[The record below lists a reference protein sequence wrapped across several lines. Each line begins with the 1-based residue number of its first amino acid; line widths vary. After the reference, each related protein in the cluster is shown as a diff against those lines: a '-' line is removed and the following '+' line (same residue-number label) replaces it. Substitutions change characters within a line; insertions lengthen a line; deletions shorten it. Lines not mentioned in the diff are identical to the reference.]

1 MSFTFDSTNLIPIL
15 PEITILVLACTVLVV
30 DLYLK
35 EEQKGINHVIT
46 IVGLLIAIGVTGLV
60 GGGERQVVFDGSYVR
75 DAMSDV
81 LKILIFIVSLFA
93 FVYAKDYLRDRN
105 LWAGEY
111 YVLGLFAVLGMSIM
125 VSANN
130 LLVVYLGLELLA
142 LCLYAMVAF
151 DRDSTTGA
159 EAAMKYFVLGALGSG
174 MLLYGMSMIYGATG
188 SIELATVA
196 RTAVEQG
203 TQNQVLVFGLVFL
216 VIGIGFKFGAVPFHM
231 WVPDVYQGAPTSV
244 ALFLGSAPK
253 IAAFALAIRLLVDG
267 LGGLHPDWQGML
279 IILALL
285 SMGLGNLVAI
295 AQTNLKRML
304 AYSTISHVG
313 FIFLGL
319 LAGSGQG
326 YAAAMF
332 YAIVYAV
339 MAAGAFG
346 LLLIISRAGFDAEDL
361 EDLKGLNQ
369 RDSWYAAMMA
379 LIMFSMAGLP
389 PTVGFMAKLLVL
401 ESIVR
406 VDLWWLALIG
416 VFFSIIGAFYYLRV
430 IKLMYFDQPV
440 TQEPLTAGPGARA
453 ALSVNGLAMLVLGIF
468 PASLLSVCQNAFP
481 LIRG

>member
-1 MSFTFDSTNLIPIL
+1 MSFTFDFESLIPIL
-15 PEITILVLACTVLVV
+15 PEIAILVLACTVLVL

-35 EEQKGINHVIT
+35 EEQKGVNHVIT

-151 DRDSTTGA
+151 DRDSPAGA

-188 SIELATVA
+188 SIELETVA
-196 RTAVEQG
+196 RTSAEKG

-253 IAAFALAIRLLVDG
+253 IAAFALAIRLLVDS
-267 LGGLHPDWQGML
+267 LGRLHSDWQGML

-346 LLLIISRAGFDAEDL
+346 LLLILSRQGFDAEDL
-361 EDLKGLNQ
+361 EDLKGLND

-379 LIMFSMAGLP
+379 LIMFSMAGVP

-406 VDLWWLALIG
+406 VDLWWLALIS

-440 TQEPLTAGPGARA
+440 TEEPLMAGPGARV
-453 ALSVNGLAMLVLGIF
+453 ALSVNGLAMLILGIF
-468 PASLLSVCQNAFP
+468 PASLLSVCQGAF
-481 LIRG
+481 L

>member
-1 MSFTFDSTNLIPIL
+1 MPFTFDYANLIPIL
-15 PEITILVLACTVLVV
+15 PEIAILVLACTVLVA
-30 DLYLK
+30 DLYL
-35 EEQKGINHVIT
+35 EEERKGANHVIT
-46 IVGLLIAIGVTGLV
+46 LVGLLIAIGITGLV

-81 LKILIFIVSLFA
+81 LKILIFIVGLFA

-105 LWAGEY
+105 LLVGEY
-111 YVLGLFAVLGMSIM
+111 YVLGLFAILGMSIM

-142 LCLYAMVAF
+142 LCLYALVAF
-151 DRDSTTGA
+151 DRDSANGS

-188 SIELATVA
+188 SIELAEVA
-196 RTAVEQG
+196 RTTAEQG
-203 TQNQVLVFGLVFL
+203 TQNRVLVFGLVFL

-231 WVPDVYQGAPTSV
+231 WVPDVYQGAPTPV

-253 IAAFALAIRLLVDG
+253 IAAFALAIRLLVNGLDG
-267 LGGLHPDWQGML
+267 LHADWQGML

-295 AQTNLKRML
+295 AQSNIKRML

-332 YAIVYAV
+332 YAIVYAA

-346 LLLIISRAGFDAEDL
+346 LLLVISREGFDAENLD
-361 EDLKGLNQ
+361 DLKGLNG
-369 RDSWYAAMMA
+369 RDAWYAAMMA
-379 LIMFSMAGLP
+379 LIMFSMAGVP

-416 VFFSIIGAFYYLRV
+416 VFFSIIGAFYYLRI

-440 TQEPLTAGPGARA
+440 TTEPLTAGTGARV
-453 ALSVNGLAMLVLGIF
+453 ALSVNGLAMLMLGIF
-468 PASLLSVCQNAFP
+468 PASLLSICQEAF
-481 LIRG
+481 L